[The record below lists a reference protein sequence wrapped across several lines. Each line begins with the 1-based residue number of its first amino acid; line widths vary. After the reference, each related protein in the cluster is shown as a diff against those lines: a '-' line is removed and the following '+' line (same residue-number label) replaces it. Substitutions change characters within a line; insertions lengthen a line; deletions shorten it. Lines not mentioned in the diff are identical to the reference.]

1 MPTELR
7 LLLAALG
14 IALAGCETSGTE
26 SPGVQ
31 TTGVSAQP
39 TQIGGVVTLKLS
51 DPGGAS
57 EPWRVQRQLLRTWPA
72 VRSCE
77 AQKMSFVGF
86 HLGRVEGLGLVTPS
100 GTSPVIEVESVECMS
115 TRELRN
121 LRNLSS
127 DPMEEANP

>member
-1 MPTELR
+1 MATEFR
-7 LLLAALG
+7 FLLAVVG

-26 SPGVQ
+26 LPGVQ
-31 TTGVSAQP
+31 TTGAFAQT
-39 TQIGGVVTLKLS
+39 TQIGGVATLKLS

-72 VRSCE
+72 MRSCE
-77 AQKMSFVGF
+77 TQKTSFAGF
-86 HLGRVEGLGLVTPS
+86 HVGRVEGLGLVTPS
-100 GTSPVIEVESVECMS
+100 GTSPIVEVESVECMS

-127 DPMEEANP
+127 DPIEEENP